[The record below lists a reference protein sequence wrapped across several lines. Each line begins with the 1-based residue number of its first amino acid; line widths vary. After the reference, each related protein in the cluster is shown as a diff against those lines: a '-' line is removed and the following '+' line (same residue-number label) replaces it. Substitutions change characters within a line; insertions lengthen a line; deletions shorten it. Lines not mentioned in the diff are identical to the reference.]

1 MNKKYSSI
9 LCVLFCF
16 SLKIMA
22 QNKLIEKEFEERI
35 DIWEKS
41 IAESQKQFPMLSTPK
56 IDNSYFKE
64 IVNMGPQILPLLI
77 KKIHANGN
85 AGYLGPIVSTISKTH
100 IQSYFDKQTKEYHFP
115 DYPDFSYVPLAYRKD
130 KKEYVNIWVYWW
142 TNGRKKTVELFQK
155 KYDALQ
161 EAKKLKTA
169 KEIDENYKNIQ
180 DMGVVIIPEII
191 SKIKLGEKDL
201 IPIFAYLIDNQVSS
215 TASSQECEK
224 WWLDNKDKYKVITDL
239 QDMN

>member
-1 MNKKYSSI
+1 MNKECRLI
-9 LCVLFCF
+9 LCVCFCF
-16 SLKIMA
+16 SLTVIA
-22 QNKLIEKEFEERI
+22 QNSLIEKEFEERI
-35 DIWEKS
+35 DIWKKS
-41 IAESQKQFPMLSTPK
+41 IAESQKQFPMRSTPK
-56 IDNSYFKE
+56 IENSYFKE

-77 KKIHANGN
+77 KKIHEDGSV
-85 AGYLGPIVSTISKTH
+85 GYFGLIVSTITKTH

-115 DYPDFSYVPLAYRKD
+115 DYPDFAYVPLAYRKD

-142 TNGRKKTVELFQK
+142 THGRKKTSELFQK
-155 KYDALQ
+155 KYDSLQ

-191 SKIKLGEKDL
+191 SKIKLGGKDL
-201 IPIFAYLIDNQVSS
+201 IPIFAYLIDNQVSP
-215 TASSQECEK
+215 TASSLECEK
-224 WWLDNKDKYKVITDL
+224 WWLANKDKYKVITDL